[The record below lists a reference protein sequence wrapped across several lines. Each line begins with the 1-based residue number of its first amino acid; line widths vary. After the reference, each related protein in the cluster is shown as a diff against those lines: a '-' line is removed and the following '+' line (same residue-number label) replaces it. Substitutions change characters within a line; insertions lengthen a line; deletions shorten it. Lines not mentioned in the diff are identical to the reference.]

1 MVHLD
6 LSLTWDL
13 SSQRFTISFNC
24 LKDLVDELGHTIWQA
39 IFTGNGSVQE
49 SRRRNRNTLNS
60 TSHLR
65 WQPEYFKYSRRVKY
79 SLIETIIFLTEGRY
93 KNGSYVFE
101 IY

>member
-79 SLIETIIFLTEGRY
+79 SLIETIIFLTDGRY
-93 KNGSYVFE
+93 KNGS
-101 IY
+101 